1 VVTQPALLGNTLF
14 VGGTVYDVT
23 GTQPNPIATV
33 QNLQTAALDTLGNQV
48 LVENGGGISVVDL
61 SLPSQPKVLNQ
72 LTGDLDNLSMA
83 RFAGPDRVITTDY
96 PANLSVYDI
105 HAEGG
110 PFPLAP
116 LTEPLVSA
124 GVLDQQATSSNLF
137 AAVVT
142 GVSSFVAVFDASA
155 SPVQPITRIDVGVAN
170 ALAVQALNSVLYV
183 GTDQGLLVYD
193 ISNIS
198 SPQQV
203 GSLNEPTSA
212 LAIAGKTLF
221 AATTTNQLLAYDIS
235 NATSPNQIFSGTL
248 PAPANFIRTAGNLLL
263 VPDSTAG
270 LLIYDVSHPNAPSL
284 RAQWT
289 PSVAVID
296 VTMSGSQAF
305 LATDAGLIVADL
317 SNPAQPVQIG
327 QGKFP
332 AFLQGNPNVYG
343 TAVALHDG
351 IAYIGTSNS
360 GAILL
365 GYDVRTATAPRLVS
379 MSAYGSEGDAVVLSL
394 ALTPSQLNV
403 GGFFS
408 GVFQPPLVP
417 MDLTQ
422 PRNTILTSQVQ
433 PAALAAVAKARKGA
447 LSLPGVKTDRSAKLG
462 HSPSKLRM
470 LRLRKGTR

>member
-1 VVTQPALLGNTLF
+1 
-14 VGGTVYDVT
+14 
-23 GTQPNPIATV
+23 
-33 QNLQTAALDTLGNQV
+33 
-48 LVENGGGISVVDL
+48 
-61 SLPSQPKVLNQ
+61 
-72 LTGDLDNLSMA
+72 
-83 RFAGPDRVITTDY
+83 
-96 PANLSVYDI
+96 
-105 HAEGG
+105 
-110 PFPLAP
+110 
-116 LTEPLVSA
+116 
-124 GVLDQQATSSNLF
+124 
-137 AAVVT
+137 
-142 GVSSFVAVFDASA
+142 
-155 SPVQPITRIDVGVAN
+155 VGVAN
-170 ALAVQALNSVLYV
+170 ALAVQAFGNALYV

-203 GSLNEPTSA
+203 GSLNQPTFA

-270 LLIYDVSHPNAPSL
+270 LLIYDVSHPNAPSVL
-284 RAQWT
+284 AQWN

-296 VTMSGSQAF
+296 VTVSGSQAF

-332 AFLQGNPNVYG
+332 AFLQGNPNMYG
-343 TAVALHDG
+343 TAVAVQDG
-351 IAYIGTSNS
+351 IAYLGTSNS
-360 GAILL
+360 GAMLF

-422 PRNTILTSQVQ
+422 PRNTILTSQGQ

-447 LSLPGVKTDRSAKLG
+447 LSLPGVKTDRSAQLG